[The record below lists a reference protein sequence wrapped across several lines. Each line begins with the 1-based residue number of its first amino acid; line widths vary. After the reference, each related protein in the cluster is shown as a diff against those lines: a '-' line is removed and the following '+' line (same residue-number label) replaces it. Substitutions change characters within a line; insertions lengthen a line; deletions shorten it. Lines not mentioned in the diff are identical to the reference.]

1 MDEPLLSSDQEQKP
15 GKSQD
20 IHSVTQGGEPNSRVG
35 PKAKVA
41 VQKTLQNQDGNLRK
55 PVINRE
61 RLSNLKPGKPI
72 APGQPPPQ
80 YRVKDRFVS
89 LPDADLDKDHDG
101 AFYHRL
107 SDEFRREEDYI
118 SQAVF
123 QDIEQGNFGDVRGR
137 ITSYC
142 VAETIDRAL
151 LTESLRKNSVTGI
164 QIFPEVVY
172 ARHKSISLRS
182 GREIYNDVFYFDYGT
197 VVIWN
202 MSLEDERML
211 IETIVKPACVDLL
224 DSSEV
229 EVDEFLFHYTMSERP
244 HIQNDVFTINYR
256 YAGDHLVK
264 LSVSHALAQST
275 KLSVYEFRVV
285 AIVEE
290 TKDLPVILASTGKIV
305 MGRKEVA
312 QLMGRVFLQKSDV
325 NLLSSV
331 LDTPD
336 FFWESDIP
344 DSLQHLYEGCT
355 EYLEYQNRVEVLN
368 QRFQALQ
375 EMLDMI
381 RDHQNNSHTARLE
394 WVVIWL
400 ILIEI
405 VIGIF
410 SILAHV

>member
-1 MDEPLLSSDQEQKP
+1 M
-15 GKSQD
+15 
-20 IHSVTQGGEPNSRVG
+20 
-35 PKAKVA
+35 
-41 VQKTLQNQDGNLRK
+41 
-55 PVINRE
+55 
-61 RLSNLKPGKPI
+61 
-72 APGQPPPQ
+72 
-80 YRVKDRFVS
+80 
-89 LPDADLDKDHDG
+89 
-101 AFYHRL
+101 
-107 SDEFRREEDYI
+107 
-118 SQAVF
+118 
-123 QDIEQGNFGDVRGR
+123 
-137 ITSYC
+137 
-142 VAETIDRAL
+142 
-151 LTESLRKNSVTGI
+151 
-164 QIFPEVVY
+164 
-172 ARHKSISLRS
+172 
-182 GREIYNDVFYFDYGT
+182 
-197 VVIWN
+197 
-202 MSLEDERML
+202 
-211 IETIVKPACVDLL
+211 
-224 DSSEV
+224 
-229 EVDEFLFHYTMSERP
+229 
-244 HIQNDVFTINYR
+244 
-256 YAGDHLVK
+256 
-264 LSVSHALAQST
+264 
-275 KLSVYEFRVV
+275 YEFRVV